1 MEELGN
7 NYPNAK
13 PFIQFEITESA
24 YVGDTS
30 EVFDRVRRIQ
40 EMGFKINMDDFGS
53 GYSSLNLLKDAPIDI
68 VKLDMGFLR
77 GEENGRNMD
86 RGNIII
92 SAVVNMT
99 KQLGFDIIA
108 EGVETKEQADLLASM
123 GCTAIQGFY
132 YSRPKP
138 EEEFTK
144 LMQE

>member
-1 MEELGN
+1 
-7 NYPNAK
+7 
-13 PFIQFEITESA
+13 
-24 YVGDTS
+24 
-30 EVFDRVRRIQ
+30 
-40 EMGFKINMDDFGS
+40 MGFKINMDDFGS